1 MDRPQCRICLE
12 SGGNLFSPCRCNG
25 SVKYVHQECLE
36 TWLETTTNAESK
48 IKCITCDTEYLI
60 KPPPKYPFYYFCHG
74 MAHNGF
80 ILFCFNFSLSLLLSI
95 TFDVTVHSEVTSTTI
110 IVKTPMTCFGL
121 LSLEL
126 MYACVLPCIYAVP
139 CVPICT
145 KSLQLFSP
153 HVMLLVCG
161 IPVSISVIDSTPGM
175 FVFTCFFAILLLSTI
190 VTFFVQHV
198 DKHMKTNYKQ
208 RILPRPEE
216 TEEKN
221 EIVIDNPMNTE
232 KESIDAYSELEESD
246 IDLDLE
252 MIDV

>member
-1 MDRPQCRICLE
+1 
-12 SGGNLFSPCRCNG
+12 
-25 SVKYVHQECLE
+25 
-36 TWLETTTNAESK
+36 
-48 IKCITCDTEYLI
+48 
-60 KPPPKYPFYYFCHG
+60 

-145 KSLQLFSP
+145 KSLQFFTP

-221 EIVIDNPMNTE
+221 EIVIDNPINTE